1 LVREALI
8 KELDVFISAC
18 LKSRG
23 LELIDFIYRFDGQ
36 RLILT
41 VLADKPQGNGLVST
55 SQSHKPQSDGLA
67 SSSQS
72 HKPQSGITLQECAW
86 LCRQLKNLLEE
97 KNIIDGDYVLEV
109 SSPGLDRPL
118 KRQRDFLYSLN
129 KEAVFFLNDL
139 VNGKC
144 QWQGIISKVDEA
156 AVFIQVPGEILE
168 VPLIKINKA
177 QLVI

>member
-1 LVREALI
+1 MLKDLI
-8 KELDVFISAC
+8 PELNILFSSW
-18 LKSRG
+18 LENKNF
-23 LELIDFIYRFDGQ
+23 ELIDLIFRSESK

-41 VLADKPQGNGLVST
+41 VLADRPRG
-55 SQSHKPQSDGLA
+55 
-67 SSSQS
+67 
-72 HKPQSGITLQECAW
+72 GITLQECA
-86 LCRQLKNLLEE
+86 LLYRELKGLLEE

-118 KRQRDFLYSLN
+118 KRRSDFLHSLN

-144 QWQGIISKVDEA
+144 QWQGVISKVDETI
-156 AVFIQVPGEILE
+156 VFIQAPGEVLE
-168 VPLIKINKA
+168 IPLTKINKA